1 LLEFE
6 FYPTIRL
13 GIEIFEFYCNLFNL
27 LGGENMSLKEMI
39 EQSFPHYHFDE
50 WKEAAEESLKGRKLQ
65 SLQRTTY
72 ENIVLKPLYTSE
84 DEKAASEFPGGGD
97 FRRGIDSLGYVTNKW
112 KVAQRISYKSLEELQ
127 EKLQLALKSG
137 QSAVSFEL
145 SNELIEAEGVLSK
158 LIQDY
163 NEYPLAIDAGEFQSK
178 VLSLIAGCKEGAKV
192 TGYVAADPLSAAAAK
207 GSDPDKITGLLE
219 QWAESVKQADK
230 GLPNLRT
237 VLINAIPYHNGGAN
251 AVQELGI
258 AAATG
263 VFYLN
268 QLSDLELEQALD
280 KMIFKFSI
288 GSNFFME
295 IAKLRAARIL
305 WSKITEVYG
314 ADETKRGLQI
324 AAETSMFTKTVYDSY
339 VNLLRGG
346 NEAFAAVVGGVQYL
360 HVNPF
365 DELTGSS
372 PFSERIARNTQLIL
386 QEEAHLQKAIDPA
399 GGSWYVE
406 ALTNE
411 LAQKAWEFFQE
422 IDANGGI
429 LEVLKTNWL
438 QEKIAEVY
446 EKRKQDIFSRK
457 QSIIGTNVYAN
468 LDDLVP
474 ETTPSSEKIQNGGSA
489 IKPIAQLRLSQPY
502 EELRKRAEILKQ
514 KSGIQPQVGLI
525 CLGSLKQHKARMD
538 FVRGFLSA
546 GGVSVL
552 ASEPIQT
559 AEEAKVFMENASTKH
574 FCICGTNDHYQ
585 TLGLEV
591 LQLVNAE
598 FADQSIYL
606 AGLPD
611 KEDQV
616 TWEEN
621 KLKQFI
627 HVKSNCYE
635 TISSI
640 LSEMEVS
647 LNEQVQ
653 A

>member
-1 LLEFE
+1 
-6 FYPTIRL
+6 
-13 GIEIFEFYCNLFNL
+13 
-27 LGGENMSLKEMI
+27 MSLKEMI
-39 EQSFPHYHFDE
+39 EQSFPHYHYDE
-50 WKEAAEESLKGRKLQ
+50 WKETAEVSLKGRKLD

-112 KVAQRISYKSLEELQ
+112 KIAQRISYKKLEELQ
-127 EKLQLALKSG
+127 EKLKMALESG
-137 QSAVSFEL
+137 QNALSFDL
-145 SNELIEAEGVLSK
+145 SNELIEAENFLK
-158 LIQDY
+158 ELIRDY
-163 NEYPLAIDAGEFQSK
+163 HKYPFALDAGEFQSK
-178 VLSLIAGCKEGAKV
+178 ILSLITSLGEGVNAE
-192 TGYVAADPLSAAAAK
+192 GYVAADPLSAAAVK
-207 GSDPDKITGLLE
+207 GADPENLSVLLE
-219 QWAESVKQADK
+219 DWAETVVNSNRE
-230 GLPNLRT
+230 LPNLRT
-237 VLINAIPYHNGGAN
+237 VLINTIPYHNGGAN
-251 AVQELGI
+251 AIQELGI
-258 AAATG
+258 AVATG

-268 QLSDLELEQALD
+268 QLKGLELEQALE

-314 ADETKRGLQI
+314 AEETKRGMEI
-324 AAETSMFTKTVYDSY
+324 AAETSIFTKTVYDSY

-365 DELTGSS
+365 DELAGSTS
-372 PFSERIARNTQLIL
+372 FSERIARNTQLIL

-411 LAQKAWEFFQE
+411 LAQQAWAFFQE
-422 IDANGGI
+422 IEANGGI

-438 QEKIAEVY
+438 QEKIAAVY
-446 EKRKQDIFSRK
+446 EKRKKDIFTRK

-468 LDDLVP
+468 LEDPVP
-474 ETTPSSEKIQNGGSA
+474 ETAPSQAESQNQASGIQ
-489 IKPIAQLRLSQPY
+489 PIAQVRLAEPY
-502 EELRKRAEILKQ
+502 EELRKKADNLKQ
-514 KSGIQPQVGLI
+514 RSGIQPQVGLI

-552 ASEPIQT
+552 PSDPIQT
-559 AEEAKVFMENASTKH
+559 TEEAKTFVSNANTKH
-574 FCICGTNDHYQ
+574 FCICGTNDQYQ
-585 TLGLEV
+585 TLGLDV

-598 FADQSIYL
+598 FADQNVYL

-611 KEDQV
+611 KEDQAK
-616 TWEEN
+616 WEEN
-621 KLKQFI
+621 GLKQFI
-627 HVKSNCYE
+627 HVKSNCFE
-635 TISSI
+635 TLSAI

-647 LNEQVQ
+647 VND
-653 A
+653 

>member
-1 LLEFE
+1 
-6 FYPTIRL
+6 
-13 GIEIFEFYCNLFNL
+13 
-27 LGGENMSLKEMI
+27 MSLKEMI

-50 WKEAAEESLKGRKLQ
+50 WKDTAEESLKGRTLD

-72 ENIVLKPLYTSE
+72 ENIVLKPLYTRE
-84 DEKAASEFPGGGD
+84 DEKTVSEFPGGGD
-97 FRRGIDSLGYVTNKW
+97 FRRGIDSLGYVANKW
-112 KVAQRISYKSLEELQ
+112 KVAQRISCKTVEELQ
-127 EKLQLALKSG
+127 GKLKAAFESG
-137 QSAVSFEL
+137 QNAVSFDL
-145 SNELIEAEGVLSK
+145 TDELIGAENVIGELVRSYQK
-158 LIQDY
+158 
-163 NEYPLAIDAGEFQSK
+163 YPFALNAGEFQSK
-178 VLSLIAGCKEGAKV
+178 LLSLIAGSGEGAKI
-192 TGYVAADPLSAAAAK
+192 TGYVAADPVSAEAVK
-207 GSDPDKITGLLE
+207 GFDPDKFTGIIE
-219 QWAESVKQADK
+219 NWTATVTKANND
-230 GLPNLRT
+230 LPNLKT
-237 VLINAIPYHNGGAN
+237 VLINTIPYHNGGAN
-251 AVQELGI
+251 AIQELAI

-268 QLSDLELEQALD
+268 QLSGLELEQALD
-280 KMIFKFSI
+280 KMVFKFSI

-314 ADETKRGLQI
+314 AEETKRGMEI
-324 AAETSMFTKTVYDSY
+324 AAETSIFTKTVYDSY

-365 DELTGSS
+365 DELTGTSS
-372 PFSERIARNTQLIL
+372 FSERIARNTQLIL
-386 QEEAHLQKAIDPA
+386 QEEAHLQKAVDPA

-411 LAQKAWEFFQE
+411 LAQKAWELFQE
-422 IDANGGI
+422 IEANGGI
-429 LEVLKTNWL
+429 LEALKTNWL
-438 QEKIAEVY
+438 QDKIAAVY
-446 EKRKQDIFSRK
+446 EKRKQDIFTRK

-474 ETTPSSEKIQNGGSA
+474 EVTSQTAFGQNEGSA
-489 IKPIAQLRLSQPY
+489 IKPIAQLRLSQAY
-502 EELRKRAEILKQ
+502 EELRKRAGNLKQ
-514 KSGIQPQVGLI
+514 KSGVQPQIGLI

-552 ASEPIQT
+552 PSEPVQT
-559 AEEAKVFMENASTKH
+559 TEDAKAFIANANTKH

-585 TLGLEV
+585 TLGLDV

-598 FADQSIYL
+598 FADRNIYL
-606 AGLPD
+606 AGLPE
-611 KEDQV
+611 KEDQAK
-616 TWEEN
+616 WEEN
-621 KLKQFI
+621 GLKQYI
-627 HVKSNCYE
+627 HVKSNCFE
-635 TISSI
+635 TLSAI